1 MSTLKEWMAHATTE
15 QQLELAAS
23 IKSSRAQLYHLS
35 SGIRT
40 ASADFGGAVE
50 RETRRMAAQGL
61 PVVTR
66 GELVPACAA
75 CSYYRTCTTKKS

>member
-1 MSTLKEWMAHATTE
+1 MALNT
-15 QQLELAAS
+15 
-23 IKSSRAQLYHLS
+23 SRPYLYQIS
-35 SGIRT
+35 ANIRT

-66 GELVPACAA
+66 GELVPACSA
-75 CSYYRTCTTKKS
+75 CSYYKTCTAKKS